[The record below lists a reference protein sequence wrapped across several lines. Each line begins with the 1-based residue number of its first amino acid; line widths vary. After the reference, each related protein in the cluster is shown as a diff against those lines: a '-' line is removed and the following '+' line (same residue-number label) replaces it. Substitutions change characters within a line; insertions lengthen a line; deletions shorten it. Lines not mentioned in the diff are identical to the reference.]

1 MAIQWKFIVKEYARE
16 CGGKVKKNIL
26 ILGAGLMQKPAI
38 LSAKELG
45 FRCCVIDAD
54 ENAICVN
61 LADEFQKIDLK
72 DKEKITP

>member
-1 MAIQWKFIVKEYARE
+1 
-16 CGGKVKKNIL
+16 
-26 ILGAGLMQKPAI
+26 MQKPAI

-54 ENAICVN
+54 ENAVCVN

-72 DKEKITP
+72 DKEKITE